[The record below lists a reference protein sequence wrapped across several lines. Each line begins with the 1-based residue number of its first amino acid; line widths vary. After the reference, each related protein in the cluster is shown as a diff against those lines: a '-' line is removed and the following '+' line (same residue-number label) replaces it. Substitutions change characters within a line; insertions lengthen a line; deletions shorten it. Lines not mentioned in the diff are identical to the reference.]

1 MLILWFGD
9 ILSTLA
15 DRESVLGVA
24 ESQQHLHLREL
35 DRIRHTAEHPRKPPT
50 CHGLFC
56 KHFQQKKRWKLWKN
70 TILGYPNFDP
80 NPTISGFELATVPA
94 FGAPR

>member
-1 MLILWFGD
+1 MLILCFGD

-35 DRIRHTAEHPRKPPT
+35 DRIRHTAEHPNSGAIRLR
-50 CHGLFC
+50 GM
-56 KHFQQKKRWKLWKN
+56 
-70 TILGYPNFDP
+70 Y
-80 NPTISGFELATVPA
+80 ISADLLS
-94 FGAPR
+94 PRDR

>member
-1 MLILWFGD
+1 MHYFPDSNFELSVTGFQLQPKQFRVTRCHKSDIHEYMLILCFGD

-35 DRIRHTAEHPRKPPT
+35 DRIRHTAEHP
-50 CHGLFC
+50 
-56 KHFQQKKRWKLWKN
+56 
-70 TILGYPNFDP
+70 
-80 NPTISGFELATVPA
+80 TVMH
-94 FGAPR
+94 